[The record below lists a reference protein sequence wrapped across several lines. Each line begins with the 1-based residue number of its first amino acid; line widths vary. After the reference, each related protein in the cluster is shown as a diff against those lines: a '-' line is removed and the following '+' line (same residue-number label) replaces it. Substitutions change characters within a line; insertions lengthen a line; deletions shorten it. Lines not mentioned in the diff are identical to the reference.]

1 MRILTYTTLYPN
13 AVQPHHGVFVEQRLR
28 RVRAQGDVTF
38 RVIAPVPWFPAR
50 HPRFGR
56 FAGYASVPHFQA
68 RHGVP
73 VSYPRYPLIPRVIP
87 AVGRVAAPLLMAA
100 ATQAAVRKAMRDGFN
115 FDILDAHYFYPDGVA
130 AALIAQRLGK
140 PLVITARGSDINLVP
155 RYRLPRR
162 MILWAAARA
171 AAIITVCQALKDELV
186 KLGADAKKITVLRN
200 GVDLELFR
208 PEDPSEQRARLGL
221 TRPTLLSVGH
231 LIERKGHHL
240 AIQALPELGDVDLL
254 IVGQGREK
262 ARLQEL
268 VRSLDVQSRVRFLG
282 VVSQEEL
289 RRYYS
294 AADVLVLAS
303 SREGWANVLLEAMA
317 CGTPVVATRVW
328 GTPEV
333 VSAPEAGVLVDE
345 RTPAALIK
353 AVRQLL
359 GRYPKRTAVR
369 RYAERFS
376 WDETASAQFDLYRR
390 IVRVT

>member
-1 MRILTYTTLYPN
+1 
-13 AVQPHHGVFVEQRLR
+13 
-28 RVRAQGDVTF
+28 
-38 RVIAPVPWFPAR
+38 
-50 HPRFGR
+50 
-56 FAGYASVPHFQA
+56 
-68 RHGVP
+68 
-73 VSYPRYPLIPRVIP
+73 
-87 AVGRVAAPLLMAA
+87 MAA
-100 ATQAAVRKAMRDGFN
+100 ATLGAVRNAMRDGFD

-171 AAIITVCQALKDELV
+171 AAIIAVCQALKDELV
-186 KLGADAKKITVLRN
+186 KLGADANKITVLRN

-208 PEDPSEQRARLGL
+208 PEDPSEQRERLGL
-221 TRPTLLSVGH
+221 TRTTLLSVGH

-254 IVGQGREK
+254 IVGQGRER

-268 VRSLDVQSRVRFLG
+268 ARSLGVQSRVRFLG
-282 VVSQEEL
+282 VVPQEEL
-289 RRYYS
+289 RHYYS

-345 RTPAALIK
+345 RTPAGLVA

-359 GRYPKRTAVR
+359 GRYPERTAVR
-369 RYAERFS
+369 QYAERFS
-376 WDETASAQFDLYRR
+376 WDDTASAQLDLYRR
-390 IVRVT
+390 IAHSS